1 MCISKKQKKKKK
13 NSTIKITSTHLVSIN
28 KTKTITND
36 ALMFMTKTS
45 NRLQK
50 PFKTFIHSSKSA
62 IIAWFQPCTTKKP
75 IYSSVFFETLLYVAY
90 YFWNFRMMVK
100 KKLLARTSTF
110 DIKKKGVNIATI
122 KTLSNYQSLII
133 IIVLKIW

>member
-1 MCISKKQKKKKK
+1 MYFKKRKKKKK

-28 KTKTITND
+28 KTETITND
-36 ALMFMTKTS
+36 ALMFMTRTS
-45 NRLQK
+45 NKLQK
-50 PFKTFIHSSKSA
+50 PFKTFIHSSKSV
-62 IIAWFQPCTTKKP
+62 IIAWLQPCTTKKP
-75 IYSSVFFETLLYVAY
+75 VYSSIFETLLSVAY
-90 YFWNFRMMVK
+90 YFWIFRMMVK

-110 DIKKKGVNIATI
+110 DIKKKKRVNIATI